1 MSETYLEN
9 IYIENFRNLNESKI
23 DFSKNINCISG
34 NNGNGKTN
42 LLEAIYYSIY
52 KKSFRKNTKEDLIY
66 KSENENYFVLKTDFY
81 KDGKKF
87 NHSMKIQDDEKQ
99 VYVNNQKNKRLERI
113 KSVPINP
120 YDSHI
125 FYANKKTRRDLI
137 DSFISDYDSV
147 YKKCLSNFTKAL
159 RSRNSIIQK
168 YLGPESEF
176 LRQIKVY
183 DKIISENAQVLIKK
197 RYEFIEELNPI
208 LTETFNEIFREPIDL
223 KIKYESIFE
232 KDVDKEQ
239 IYNFYQSDISRDRM
253 VKSTR
258 RGIHLDDINILL
270 NNKYCHEYGSIGQ
283 QKVSFLSLLFSYVG
297 YLQTH
302 EKITPIL
309 LIDDI
314 SGELDSLCLDNLL
327 KYLERKHVQVFI
339 TTANEQFA
347 KRLNNILGSKHYVIE
362 KGKITELH

>member
-1 MSETYLEN
+1 MSKTYLEN
-9 IYIENFRNLNESKI
+9 IYVENFRNLAESKI
-23 DFSKNINCISG
+23 EFSKNINCISG

-66 KSENENYFVLKTDFY
+66 KSDNENYFVLKTNFY
-81 KDGKKF
+81 KEGKKF
-87 NHSMKIQDDEKQ
+87 NHSMKIRDNEKQ
-99 VYVNNQKNKRLERI
+99 IYVNNQKNKRLEKI

-120 YDSHI
+120 YDSHL
-125 FYANKKTRRDLI
+125 FYANKKMRRDLI
-137 DSFISDYDSV
+137 DNFISDYDSI
-147 YKKCLSNFTKAL
+147 YKKSLSHFSKAL

-168 YLGPESEF
+168 YIGPESEF

-183 DKIISENAQVLIKK
+183 DEIIAENGQVLIKK
-197 RYEFIEELNPI
+197 RYEFIKELNPI
-208 LTETFNEIFREPIDL
+208 LEQTFKEIFREPIDL
-223 KIKYESIFE
+223 KIIYESKFS
-232 KDVDKEQ
+232 KDVNKSE
-239 IYNFYQSDISRDRM
+239 IYNFYQSDISKDRM

-327 KYLERKHVQVFI
+327 KYLERKQVQVFI
-339 TTANEQFA
+339 TTANEEFA
-347 KRLNNILGSKHYVIE
+347 KRLNNILGSKHYVIDQ
-362 KGKITELH
+362 GNITELH

>member
-1 MSETYLEN
+1 MSDTYLEN
-9 IYIENFRNLNESKI
+9 IYLENFRNLDKSKVE
-23 DFSKNINCISG
+23 FSKKINCISG

-52 KKSFRKNTKEDLIY
+52 KKSFRKNTKDDLLY
-66 KSENENYFVLKTDFY
+66 KSDNDQYFILKTDFY
-81 KDGKKF
+81 KSGKKY
-87 NHSMKIQDDEKQ
+87 NHSMKIQEDEKKI
-99 VYVNNQKNKRLERI
+99 YVNSQKNKRLEKI

-125 FYANKKTRRDLI
+125 FYANKKMRRDLI
-137 DSFISDYDSV
+137 DGFISDYDSV
-147 YKKCLSNFTKAL
+147 YKKSLANFNKSL
-159 RSRNSIIQK
+159 RSRNLIIQK
-168 YLGPESEF
+168 YFGPEVEF
-176 LRQIKVY
+176 TRQIKVY
-183 DKIISENAQVLIKK
+183 DEIIAENAEVLIKK

-208 LTETFNEIFREPIDL
+208 LKQTFNEIFREPIDL
-223 KIKYESIFE
+223 KIQYESKFG
-232 KDVDKEQ
+232 KDVNKAE
-239 IYNFYQSDISRDRM
+239 IYNFYQSEISKDRM
-253 VKSTR
+253 VKGTR
-258 RGIHLDDINILL
+258 RGIHLDDVNILL

-327 KYLERKHVQVFI
+327 KYLERKQVQVFI
-339 TTANEQFA
+339 TTANEEFA
-347 KRLNNILGSKHYVIE
+347 KRLNNILGSKHYVIDQ
-362 KGKITELH
+362 GKITELH